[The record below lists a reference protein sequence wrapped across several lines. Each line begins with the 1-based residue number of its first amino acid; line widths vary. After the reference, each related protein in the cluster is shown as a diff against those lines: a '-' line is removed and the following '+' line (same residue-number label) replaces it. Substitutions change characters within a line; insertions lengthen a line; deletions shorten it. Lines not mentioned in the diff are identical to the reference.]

1 MRYASVYLTGGIS
14 SMALSFVLMSFQKI
28 RDKNEKKTVSL
39 LGTCWKN
46 NSNVLYWKK
55 WDKKYSEHGSIVN
68 SIVFRKG
75 KIDAWEKTYQ
85 KSKLQQWD

>member
-1 MRYASVYLTGGIS
+1 
-14 SMALSFVLMSFQKI
+14 MALSFVLKHFQKI

-39 LGTCWKN
+39 LGTYWKN
-46 NSNVLYWKK
+46 NGNVLYWKK